1 MQIKQLEDNVG
12 LPLFEQ
18 MGKKIYL
25 TDAGHELYHY
35 SVAFHSNWLTWSSRS
50 TN

>member
-1 MQIKQLEDNVG
+1 MQIKQLEGHIG

-25 TDAGHELYHY
+25 TDA
-35 SVAFHSNWLTWSSRS
+35 ARTIPI
-50 TN
+50 